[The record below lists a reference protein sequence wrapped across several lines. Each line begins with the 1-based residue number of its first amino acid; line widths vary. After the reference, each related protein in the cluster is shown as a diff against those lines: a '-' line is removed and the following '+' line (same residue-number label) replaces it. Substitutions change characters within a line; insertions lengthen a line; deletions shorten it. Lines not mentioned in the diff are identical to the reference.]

1 MSLTMTKKTVMTVQ
15 TSRWLHKFTILI
27 FAVFLILIHLRLY
40 QYAFD
45 DAFIHFRIARNL
57 FETGKPY
64 FNVNEAVKVSTSSGW
79 VIFLTILFS
88 ISHIFKSEN
97 SLPIFVSIINALATL
112 GGSVVYI
119 KIIGKVSKTQHS
131 IITTILFYIIYTALV
146 TPSSIGLMETAIA
159 LFVVGLGIY
168 CLSLSKPEGFIL
180 LAFAVYLRLEFAI
193 VLVLAAVLSMK
204 NMRLRSIIGFSV
216 LGFAPILLYDLYS
229 FHTFI
234 PQSIIAKSVIYLTTQ
249 DQTAGN
255 ILFFWL
261 PTIFGS
267 KNGVFLIS
275 AGVLF
280 IIILLLTGHNAFKS
294 WKRGRNFWPLFFWA
308 WAILIIAGYISGHAF
323 MFDWYYPLFTVPIL
337 VSFFLY
343 ANDAEYP
350 QSIVAKVIL
359 FFLSFTSI
367 ISVSQ
372 TIFASIN
379 NPQTF
384 SLFGNGSRVKTYLI
398 IGEVLYEEY
407 PNATLLSP
415 EIGGLGYSFRGE
427 ILDPIGLASP
437 EALNFHPMSEPG
449 AIPAEY
455 VKIKMPEIIVSYDI
469 FAQALLQNE
478 VIEQYGTIQVPA
490 YLPEDAFYSEE
501 TMMFGSEF
509 VRVYIR
515 KDLSISKRLL
525 DLEKNR

>member
-1 MSLTMTKKTVMTVQ
+1 MAVQ

-27 FAVFLILIHLRLY
+27 FAIFLILIHLRLY

-57 FETGKPY
+57 FETGKPH

-88 ISHIFKSEN
+88 ISHIFKFEN
-97 SLPIFVSIINALATL
+97 GFPMLVSIINALATL
-112 GGSVVYI
+112 GGSVVYV
-119 KIIGKVSKTQHS
+119 KIIGRLSKTQLS
-131 IITTILFYIIYTALV
+131 ILTTILFYAAYMALV
-146 TPSSIGLMETAIA
+146 IPSSIGLMETPLA
-159 LFVVGLGIY
+159 LFIVGLGVY
-168 CLSLSKPEGFIL
+168 CLLLPKPEGFIL

-193 VLVLAAVLSMK
+193 VLILAAVLGMK
-204 NMRLRSIIGFSV
+204 NMRLRSIIGYSV

-234 PQSIIAKSVIYLTTQ
+234 PQSIIAKSVIYLTTW

-261 PTIFGS
+261 PTIFGP
-267 KNGVFLIS
+267 KNGVFLIG

-280 IIILLLTGHNAFKS
+280 LIILFLTGQNAFKS
-294 WKRGRNFWPLFFWA
+294 WKRDRNFWPLFFWA
-308 WAILIIAGYISGHAF
+308 WGVLIIAGYISGHAF

-350 QSIVAKVIL
+350 QSIFVKGIL
-359 FFLSFTSI
+359 YFLSLISI

-379 NPQTF
+379 NPKTF
-384 SLFGNGSRVKTYLI
+384 SLFGGGSRVKTYLK
-398 IGEVLYEEY
+398 IGEILYEEY

-415 EIGGLGYSFRGE
+415 EIGGLGYSFKGE

-437 EALNFHPMSEPG
+437 EALNFHPMREPG

-455 VKIKMPEIIVSYDI
+455 VKKKMPEIMVSYDI

-478 VIEQYGTIQVPA
+478 VIEQYDTIQVPA
-490 YLPEDAFYSEE
+490 YLPDDAFYSED
-501 TMMFGSEF
+501 TMMFGSEY

-525 DLEKNR
+525 DLEKK